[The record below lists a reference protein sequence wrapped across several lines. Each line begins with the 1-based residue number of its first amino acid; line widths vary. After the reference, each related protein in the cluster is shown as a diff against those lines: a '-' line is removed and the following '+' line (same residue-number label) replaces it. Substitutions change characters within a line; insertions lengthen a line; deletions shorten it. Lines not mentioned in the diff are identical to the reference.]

1 MKLGVLK
8 ETKSKENRVALS
20 PNVAKS
26 LITKGYKILIE
37 EGAGLASS
45 YSNEAYTNVGATVVS
60 VADIFNNAEVILR
73 INAPSD
79 SEISQLE
86 EGCIWISLLLH
97 KSNPELIEKLAAKK
111 VTAISMDAIPRIS
124 RAQSMDVLSSQANLA
139 GYKAVILGGN
149 EMGRIFPLMMT
160 AAGTII
166 PAKVLIFGIGVAGL
180 QAIATAKRLGAVVE
194 ATDVRPET
202 KEQAESL
209 GAKFIQ
215 VEEAKVEPP
224 ASQDKD
230 LIITPEV
237 LAKMSESVSEGGYA
251 KEASADYAARQK
263 EAVNKSLFQADL
275 VITTALV
282 PGRKAPILITEEQV
296 KQMKMGAVIVD
307 MAAEQG
313 GNCELTEKDEIVV
326 KHGVKLVGVSNLLS
340 TLANVASELYAKN
353 IATFLNHLSTSEG
366 MKWDMEE
373 EITKATIITKEGLIL
388 NS

>member
-1 MKLGVLK
+1 VKLGVLK
-8 ETKSKENRVALS
+8 ETKSRENRVALS

-26 LITKGYKILIE
+26 LITKGYKLFIE
-37 EGAGLASS
+37 DGAGSASS
-45 YSNEAYTNVGATVVS
+45 YSNEAYTNAGASIVS
-60 VADIFNNAEVILR
+60 ASDIYSNAEVILR

-79 SEISQLE
+79 SEISQLK
-86 EGCIWISLLLH
+86 EGTIWMSMLLH

-111 VTAISMDAIPRIS
+111 VAAISLDAIPRIS

-160 AAGTII
+160 AAGTIT

-194 ATDVRPET
+194 ATDMRPET

-215 VEEAKVEPP
+215 VEGTKVETKTD
-224 ASQDKD
+224 SDKD

-237 LAKMSESVSEGGYA
+237 IAQISEGGYA

-282 PGRKAPILITEEQV
+282 PGRKAPVLITEEQV

-313 GNCELTEKDEIVV
+313 GNCEITEKDQIVV
-326 KHGVKLVGVSNLLS
+326 KHGVKLVGISNMLS
-340 TLANVASELYAKN
+340 DLANVASELYAKN
-353 IATFLNHLSTSEG
+353 MATFLDHLSTAEG
-366 MKWDMEE
+366 FKWDMEE
-373 EITKATIITKEGLIL
+373 EITKGTVITKDGTIL
-388 NS
+388 AN

>member
-1 MKLGVLK
+1 VKLGVLK

-26 LITKGYKILIE
+26 LITKGYKVFIE
-37 EGAGLASS
+37 DDAGTASS
-45 YSNEAYTNVGATVVS
+45 YSNEAYTNAGATIS
-60 VADIFNNAEVILR
+60 STSDIYKTCDVILR

-79 SEISQLE
+79 SEIAQLK
-86 EGCIWISLLLH
+86 EGTIWISLLLH

-160 AAGTII
+160 AAGTIT

-215 VEEAKVEPP
+215 VEGVKSNTGGE
-224 ASQDKD
+224 SDKD

-237 LAKMSESVSEGGYA
+237 LSQMSEGGYA
-251 KEASADYAARQK
+251 KEATADYAARQK

-282 PGRKAPILITEEQV
+282 PGRKAPVLITEEQV

-313 GNCELTEKDEIVV
+313 GNCEVTEKDQIVV
-326 KHGVKLVGVSNLLS
+326 KHGVKLVGISNMLS
-340 TLANVASELYAKN
+340 DLANVASELYAKN
-353 IATFLNHLSTSEG
+353 MATFLDHLSTSEG
-366 MKWDMEE
+366 FKWDMEE
-373 EITKATIITKEGLIL
+373 EITKGTIVTKDGTIL
-388 NS
+388 LTS